1 MGGSSRRHICA
12 SVVRDRTT
20 TPKKKMK
27 GVVIVYTR
35 SIGSKRRIISRRSGE
50 FIVFRSRLLFKKRI
64 LCHPPRKE
72 GKKMEENGRKMND
85 GKKIEMRFIRGKEH
99 AKPKTKNQKPKSR
112 D

>member
-12 SVVRDRTT
+12 SVVRDRT

-50 FIVFRSRLLFKKRI
+50 FIVFRSRLLFKKKDTV
-64 LCHPPRKE
+64 PPPPERRGRKW
-72 GKKMEENGRKMND
+72 KKMEEK
-85 GKKIEMRFIRGKEH
+85 
-99 AKPKTKNQKPKSR
+99 
-112 D
+112 